1 MFLVPHT
8 TRENYLEPC
17 FEDGR
22 HFYISFLKKM
32 QIFAG
37 FFAYNLYLRRLSDER
52 SPYPNSWDSSGQ
64 FDTNFDWGVIS
75 ASQNCSIWD

>member
-1 MFLVPHT
+1 MFLMPHT

-37 FFAYNLYLRRLSDER
+37 FLHMTSICAGYQMN
-52 SPYPNSWDSSGQ
+52 
-64 FDTNFDWGVIS
+64 GVHTLTPGILLVS
-75 ASQNCSIWD
+75 LIPILTGV